1 MHAMGTGT
9 PVAFHA
15 PEVIQNGIVDVM
27 NGMNDIGTNTLLLYA
42 FGALRSSRV
51 KGHLFD

>member
-1 MHAMGTGT
+1 MLWGQGRYRAVHAMGTGT

-27 NGMNDIGTNTLLLYA
+27 NGMNDIGTNTI
-42 FGALRSSRV
+42 
-51 KGHLFD
+51 HLP